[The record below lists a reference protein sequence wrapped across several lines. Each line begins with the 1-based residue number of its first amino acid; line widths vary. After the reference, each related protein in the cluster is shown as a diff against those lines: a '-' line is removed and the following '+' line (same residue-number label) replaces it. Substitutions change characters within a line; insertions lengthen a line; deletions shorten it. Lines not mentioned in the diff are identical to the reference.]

1 MKIGL
6 IDIAIDFGDSII
18 SKESYSYTPTRGYT
32 RARGYSADT
41 RTISKTHKW
50 VDFSMVSAKIYCSLT
65 ESAKLMQPF
74 DRLMKPPLIE
84 NELIG
89 WESLN

>member
-1 MKIGL
+1 MSRPVINSGSQMKL

-32 RARGYSADT
+32 RARGCSADT

-50 VDFSMVSAKIYCSLT
+50 VDFSMVSAKIYC
-65 ESAKLMQPF
+65 KV
-74 DRLMKPPLIE
+74 
-84 NELIG
+84 
-89 WESLN
+89 